1 MKSIKYILLLL
12 VFSTIYSGCEDGG
25 KYINVISNLSK
36 INYEQYKMGNE
47 IDLGLSSE
55 NFDIDSFTV
64 AINDKIYRTE
74 KVKLEL
80 PHTKYGRNALKL
92 TVYYDKGKKN
102 EQYGNISV
110 FGEKAPKIL
119 TFDTKKTHFHNP
131 NSFTQGLFIENGFVY
146 ESSGLYKKSFLA
158 KYPLGSKTYS
168 KQVRQADS
176 YFAEGITKFQNE
188 IYQLTWNEQAVFKYN
203 FETFELEQKLNLPS
217 IIKEGWGICS
227 DGEHLIIS
235 NGSQYLFF
243 VKPVGNSFTIVKTI
257 QAVDN
262 QYFFS
267 NLNEL
272 EFINNKIY
280 ANVWKT
286 NMIAV
291 IDPATGIVENLVD
304 LSILAQNK
312 SQEQVLNGVADLGN
326 NQLLV
331 TGKNWDKM
339 YEIELK

>member
-1 MKSIKYILLLL
+1 MKLIKFLL
-12 VFSTIYSGCEDGG
+12 VIVTFSVFLTACDDDK

-36 INYEQYKMGNE
+36 INYNQYKMNTDV
-47 IDLGLSSE
+47 DLGLTSE
-55 NFDIDSFTV
+55 NYEIDSFTV
-64 AINDKIYRTE
+64 IINDKIYRTE
-74 KVKLEL
+74 KVKLEM
-80 PHTKYGRNALKL
+80 PTVKYGRNALKL
-92 TVYYDKGKKN
+92 TVYYDGGKKI
-102 EQYGNISV
+102 EQYGNVSV
-110 FGEKAPKIL
+110 FGDAAPKML
-119 TFDTKKTHFHNP
+119 TYEVTKTHYHNE
-131 NSFTQGLFIENGFVY
+131 NSFTQGLFVENGIVY
-146 ESSGLYKKSFLA
+146 ESSGLYNKSYLA
-158 KYPLGSKTYS
+158 KYPLGSNNYT
-168 KQVRQADS
+168 KQVRQAES
-176 YFAEGITKFQNE
+176 YFSEGITKFENK

-203 FETFELEQKLNLPS
+203 FETFELESKLNLPPV
-217 IIKEGWGICS
+217 IKEGWGVCS

-272 EFINNKIY
+272 EYINNKIY

-291 IDPATGIVENLVD
+291 IDPATGIVEQLVD
-304 LSILAQNK
+304 LSELAK
-312 SQEQVLNGVADLGN
+312 GKTQEQVLNGVADLGN

-339 YEIELK
+339 YSISIK